1 MANITRLYTLH
12 TAILLLLL
20 LFHWHYCC
28 CYYYY
33 YYCYYYYF
41 IGKSINELPKVS
53 KRSRT
58 KRNLIAKIK
67 ILNELSYYLMDP
79 EQQSLDLRSR

>member
-1 MANITRLYTLH
+1 MANITKLYTLH
-12 TAILLLLL
+12 TAILLLL
-20 LFHWHYCC
+20 FHWHYCC
-28 CYYYY
+28 YCYYYY
-33 YYCYYYYF
+33 YCYYYF

-67 ILNELSYYLMDP
+67 ILNELSYYLMDR